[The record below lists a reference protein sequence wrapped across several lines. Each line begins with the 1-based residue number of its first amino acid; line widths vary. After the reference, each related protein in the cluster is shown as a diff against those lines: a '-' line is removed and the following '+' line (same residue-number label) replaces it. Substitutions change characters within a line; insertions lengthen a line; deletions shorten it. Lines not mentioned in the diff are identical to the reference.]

1 MQAARLKNLQ
11 ELAMKLS
18 ITMNSWELLNEALT
32 HRTYTAEH
40 PHEGLRDNQRLEF
53 LGDAVLG
60 MIVADY
66 LFSRFPEKA
75 EGDLTR
81 MRAAVVC
88 EAALARLALK
98 LDLGKYLLLG
108 KGEDLSGGRYRA
120 STLSDA
126 VEAIIGAVFLDQGLA
141 KVKEMVLSLLRE
153 EIEEVAQKG
162 HRDFKTALQEL
173 VHRLYE
179 DVVTYDVIQES
190 GPDHNKRYE
199 MGVIIKGVL
208 VATGQ
213 GRSKKEA
220 EQQAAEKALSK
231 LKAKYKLEI

>member
-1 MQAARLKNLQ
+1 MTKRLKQLH
-11 ELAMKLS
+11 ELAQKLS
-18 ITMNSWELLNEALT
+18 VEMDSWELFNEALT

-40 PHEGLRDNQRLEF
+40 PNQKLKDNQRLEF

-60 MIVADY
+60 MVVAEY
-66 LFSRFPEKA
+66 LYTYFPDKA

-88 EAALARLALK
+88 EAALARQALK
-98 LDLGKYLLLG
+98 LELGKYLLLG
-108 KGEDLSGGRYRA
+108 KGEALSGGRSRA

-126 VEAIIGAVFLDQGLA
+126 VEAIIGAVFLDRGLEKA
-141 KVKEMVLSLLRE
+141 KEMVLSLLKE
-153 EIEEVAQKG
+153 EIEEVAQRG
-162 HRDFKTALQEL
+162 SRDFKTTLQEL
-173 VHRLYE
+173 VHRLYG

-199 MGVIIKGVL
+199 MGVFIKGIL
-208 VATGQ
+208 VATGK

-220 EQQAAEKALSK
+220 EQQAAEKALNK
-231 LKAKYKLEI
+231 LKAKYNLGK

>member
-1 MQAARLKNLQ
+1 MLAVRLKHLQ
-11 ELAMKLS
+11 ELAEKLS
-18 ITMNSWELLNEALT
+18 VRMNAWELLNEALT

-40 PHEGLRDNQRLEF
+40 PGQRLRDNQRLEF

-66 LFSRFPEKA
+66 LFSRFPDKA

-88 EAALARLALK
+88 EAALARLAFK

-126 VEAIIGAVFLDQGLA
+126 VEAIIGAVFLDQGLE
-141 KVKEMVLSLLRE
+141 KTKEMVLAFLKD
-153 EIEEVAQKG
+153 EIEEVAQRG
-162 HRDFKTALQEL
+162 SRDFKTALQEL

-179 DVVTYDVIQES
+179 DVVTYDVIQET

-199 MGVIIKGVL
+199 MGVIIKGIL
-208 VATGQ
+208 VATGK

-220 EQQAAEKALSK
+220 EQQAAEKALNK